1 MADKGVKDTICWLK
15 CSGMGINVKKLVV
28 QIGGPDKVVHKIY
41 KTLKSKTCV
50 IKNIECLGICTPLFA
65 TDLFFL

>member
-1 MADKGVKDTICWLK
+1 
-15 CSGMGINVKKLVV
+15 MGINVKKLVV

-41 KTLKSKTCV
+41 ETLKFKTHV
-50 IKNIECLGICTPLFA
+50 IKSIECLGICTPLFA